1 MCLRNASTVLA
12 LSYLLRGP
20 SLEPRVQGRS
30 CCDARR
36 ACSLWD
42 THYRPINAAVK
53 NCLLALAH
61 RKVAQSSCRH
71 ALVALPNKTLL
82 PLRGLKVN

>member
-1 MCLRNASTVLA
+1 MCQRNASTVLA

-20 SLEPRVQGRS
+20 RLEPRVQGRS

-42 THYRPINAAVK
+42 AYYRPINTGVK
-53 NCLLALAH
+53 NCLLAFAH
-61 RKVAQSSCRH
+61 RKVVQSSGM
-71 ALVALPNKTLL
+71 LL
-82 PLRGLKVN
+82 